1 MQKQE
6 IFKKIGGI
14 IAELNDQYQY
24 LSQNPE
30 NLNDLELELF
40 LANSSFLAD
49 HIEILRKLNHIP
61 GAAPARQAEA
71 QHVPAARPAE
81 PAPELPAPTGLPSL
95 FPIAEEEADAAF
107 DYEKKP
113 VAELFDREL
122 SPEEQAIIDRR
133 KAAEPEPES
142 EPAQEA
148 LEAAYVIPE
157 EKWSEPAEEPLL
169 PVTEPVTAAPAAA
182 QPVADPAPARLTI
195 HDVIAA
201 QVTTGTVASRF
212 STDTVTDLKSVISLN
227 DKLLFI
233 KDLFNG
239 YSLAYSE
246 AIELLNRFDS
256 LEAADNFL
264 KHNYAVKNKWDSK
277 PETVEKLY
285 AILNRKFS

>member
-1 MQKQE
+1 MQKRE

-14 IAELNDQYQY
+14 ITELNDQYQY

-40 LANSSFLAD
+40 LANSSFLTD

-61 GAAPARQAEA
+61 AAAPVREAEA
-71 QHVPAARPAE
+71 PQVQVLTPVERV
-81 PAPELPAPTGLPSL
+81 PELPPAAGLPSL
-95 FPIAEEEADAAF
+95 FPLAEEEADAAF
-107 DYEKKP
+107 EYEKKP
-113 VAELFDREL
+113 VAELFDRQL

-133 KAAEPEPES
+133 KATERAPEAGETVAVTPEVELS
-142 EPAQEA
+142 EA
-148 LEAAYVIPE
+148 
-157 EKWSEPAEEPLL
+157 AEEPVL
-169 PVTEPVTAAPAAA
+169 PVSRPLTAEPAAV
-182 QPVADPAPARLTI
+182 QPVIDPAPAKVTI

-201 QVTTGTVASRF
+201 QVTATSVASRF
-212 STDTVTDLKSVISLN
+212 HTDTVTDLKSVISLN